1 MALPRD
7 RDEVTIATDRPAA
20 EAVVIPPDTSGLA
33 GHPRGLSTLFFT
45 ELWERFSY
53 YGMRAILILFMV
65 ASPAAGGMG
74 MPTEQ
79 AAAIYGLYTGSV
91 YFTAI
96 PGGWIADRLLGL
108 RRAVLVGG
116 ILIALGHYCLA
127 VNMRPLFY
135 AGLVLIALGTGLLK
149 PNISSIVG
157 QLYAKDDPR
166 RDAGFS
172 IFYMGINLGALISPI
187 VCGYLG
193 QRVGWHWGFG
203 AAGVGMTFGL
213 AQYVLGRSRLG
224 QAGLLT
230 EPPAQPGRLW
240 AIILAAVAA
249 ASILLYA
256 VWPYRGWVM
265 LVLTAVL
272 FAWLLRTGAP
282 RGREAAPQDERR
294 RIDSGGA
301 EDERRR
307 IDFAAAEAATERK
320 RIGAIIVL
328 FVFATLFWVGFEQ
341 AGSSLNLFAD
351 QYTNNVLLGWSFPS
365 SWYQSVE
372 PVFVVAFAP
381 VFAWLWMRLGR
392 REPSSPAKFAYGLL
406 LLGLGFLFV
415 AVAAQIYVRTGT
427 KVSPWWLILL
437 YLFHALGE
445 LSLSPVGLSTVT
457 KLAPARIVGL
467 MMGVWFLA
475 LSLGNF
481 LAGHVAGYFE
491 KMPLPQLFGAVF
503 LSTTL
508 SAVLLALLT
517 RPIKKL
523 MAGVH

>member
-1 MALPRD
+1 MALPRG
-7 RDEVTIATDRPAA
+7 RDEVAAATDRPVT
-20 EAVVIPPDTSGLA
+20 EAVFVPDTAGLA

-45 ELWERFSY
+45 EMWERFSY

-65 ASPAAGGMG
+65 APAAQGGMG
-74 MPTEQ
+74 LSTEL

-127 VNMRPLFY
+127 TSVRGLFY
-135 AGLVLIALGTGLLK
+135 AGLAFIVLGTGLLK

-172 IFYMGINLGALISPI
+172 IFYMGINIGALISPL

-193 QRVGWHWGFG
+193 QKVGWHWGFG
-203 AAGVGMTFGL
+203 AAGVGMTLGL
-213 AQYVLGRSRLG
+213 VQYVLGQSRLG
-224 QAGLLT
+224 QAGRLVEPAANAGRQWALILT
-230 EPPAQPGRLW
+230 
-240 AIILAAVAA
+240 AIGA
-249 ASILLYA
+249 ASALIYA
-256 VWPYRGWVM
+256 IWPYREWLM
-265 LVLTAVL
+265 LVLTAAL
-272 FAWLLRTGAP
+272 FAWLLRTGA
-282 RGREAAPQDERR
+282 RDT
-294 RIDSGGA
+294 
-301 EDERRR
+301 
-307 IDFAAAEAATERK
+307 TERK

-328 FVFATLFWVGFEQ
+328 FVFATLFWIGFEQ

-351 QYTNNVLLGWSFPS
+351 QYTSNVIFGWSFPS

-372 PVFVVAFAP
+372 PVFVVTFAP
-381 VFAWLWMRLGR
+381 VFAWLWVRMGR

-406 LLGLGFLFV
+406 LLGVGFLFV
-415 AVAAQIYVRTGT
+415 AVAARIFAGTGV

-508 SAVLLALLT
+508 SGVVLALLT
-517 RPIKKL
+517 PPIKRL
-523 MAGVH
+523 MAGVR

>member
-1 MALPRD
+1 MGLPLD
-7 RDEVTIATDRPAA
+7 RDEVAAATDRPVT
-20 EAVVIPPDTSGLA
+20 EAVFVPDTAGLA
-33 GHPRGLSTLFFT
+33 GHPRGLTTLFFT
-45 ELWERFSY
+45 EMWERFSY

-65 ASPAAGGMG
+65 APAAKGGMG
-74 MPTEQ
+74 MSTEL

-127 VNMRPLFY
+127 VNIRPLFF
-135 AGLVLIALGTGLLK
+135 AGLVLIVLGTGLLK

-157 QLYAKDDPR
+157 QLYANDDPR

-172 IFYMGINLGALISPI
+172 LFYMGINLGALISPI

-193 QRVGWHWGFG
+193 QEVGWHWGFG
-203 AAGVGMTFGL
+203 AAGVGMTLGV

-224 QAGLLT
+224 RAGLLA
-230 EPPAQPGRLW
+230 EPAANAGRQWTLILTAIGAAS
-240 AIILAAVAA
+240 AII
-249 ASILLYA
+249 YA
-256 VWPYRGWVM
+256 IWPYREWLM
-265 LVLTAVL
+265 LVLTAGL
-272 FAWLLRTGAP
+272 FAWLLRTGA
-282 RGREAAPQDERR
+282 RD
-294 RIDSGGA
+294 I
-301 EDERRR
+301 
-307 IDFAAAEAATERK
+307 TERK
-320 RIGAIIVL
+320 RLGAIIVL
-328 FVFATLFWVGFEQ
+328 FVFATLFWIGFEQ

-351 QYTNNVLLGWSFPS
+351 QYTHNVIFGWSFPS

-372 PVFVVAFAP
+372 PVFVVAGAP
-381 VFAWLWMRLGR
+381 VFAWLWVRLGR

-415 AVAAQIYVRTGT
+415 AVAAQIYSRTQL

-491 KMPLPQLFGAVF
+491 RMPLPQLFGAVF
-503 LSTTL
+503 LTTTL
-508 SAVLLALLT
+508 SAVVLAVLT
-517 RPIKKL
+517 PPIKRL
-523 MAGVH
+523 MSGVH